1 MDNIKLNEML
11 PSLPQTFKV
20 ARTDSR
26 GHNKHQ
32 NRFQESPARKKKK
45 ENPEYANQPESEL
58 PLSSMSRKLHAGI
71 KNADKCSHTSESVRN
86 KLIDILV

>member
-20 ARTDSR
+20 TRTDAKGR
-26 GHNKHQ
+26 NKQQ

-45 ENPEYANQPESEL
+45 ENAEYANRPEREL
-58 PLSSMSRKLHAGI
+58 PLSSKSRKSQDDI
-71 KNADKCSHTSESVRN
+71 KNTDKCSHTNESVRSN
-86 KLIDILV
+86 LIDIRV